1 MEVDEKA
8 DRAALGQSQ
17 RRAYPRYAVEGDCT
31 LLLVGHG
38 FSSPC
43 SIVDLGLGGCRI
55 HVRDRLPAGAG
66 VRVEI
71 TFKVNGV
78 AFRFSGVTR
87 WTDGRHLAGIQFL
100 EMSPRRREEL
110 VEVIAEVET
119 AAAIEAQKKAAKE
132 PAAEAGTAREV
143 QPKPKPSSTALT
155 EQPQNS
161 RPSPTVQ
168 QMPDLPPSAESAW
181 PRLSFVAQSGP
192 RRPANPPANAQTM
205 PAASLLSGAKPF
217 PAQPQPAPSPA
228 PASQKG
234 PAPVTQERR
243 SQMRHQVDTS
253 VKIFLVRGGG
263 MLTGRILDLS
273 LNGCRIRT
281 DERFPLG
288 IYTRVETEFR
298 LEGLPFRL
306 GGVVQAIHGP
316 FAVGV
321 RFLDLSERKREQVA
335 GLIEEIEQMHSS
347 HAQESAKPDKES
359 GAPGAVQ
366 HNG

>member
-1 MEVDEKA
+1 MEGYEKA
-8 DRAALGQSQ
+8 DRAALGHLH
-17 RRAYPRYAVEGDCT
+17 RRACPRYAVEGDCT
-31 LLLVGHG
+31 LVPVGQG

-43 SIVDLGLGGCRI
+43 SIVDIGLGGCRI
-55 HVRDRLPAGAG
+55 HVRERLPVGAG
-66 VRVEI
+66 VRIEI
-71 TFKVNGV
+71 SFRINGV

-119 AAAIEAQKKAAKE
+119 AAAMEAQKKAAKE
-132 PAAEAGTAREV
+132 QAAEAAAARV
-143 QPKPKPSSTALT
+143 GQPEPKTSPPALT

-161 RPSPTVQ
+161 RPFPTVQ
-168 QMPDLPPSAESAW
+168 PLPHRLPRTEPA
-181 PRLSFVAQSGP
+181 RLSFISQYGP
-192 RRPANPPANAQTM
+192 EKPSHPPANA
-205 PAASLLSGAKPF
+205 PATPTASFPSPAKPF
-217 PAQPQPAPSPA
+217 PLQPEPA
-228 PASQKG
+228 PAVAPQSG
-234 PAPVTQERR
+234 PAPVKQERR
-243 SQMRHQVDTS
+243 GQFRHQVDTS

-263 MLTGRILDLS
+263 TLTGRILDLS

-335 GLIEEIEQMHSS
+335 GLIEEIEQMHASQ
-347 HAQESAKPDKES
+347 ATDSAKAEEED
-359 GAPGAVQ
+359 GAPGAVL
-366 HNG
+366 HHD

>member
-1 MEVDEKA
+1 MEADEKA
-8 DRAALGQSQ
+8 DCAALEPSQ
-17 RRAYPRYAVEGDCT
+17 RRACPRYAVEGDCT
-31 LLLVGHG
+31 LLLVRQGL
-38 FSSPC
+38 SSPC

-55 HVRDRLPAGAG
+55 HLRERLPVGAG

-71 TFKVNGV
+71 SFKVNGV

-87 WTDGRHLAGIQFL
+87 WTDGRHLAGVQFL

-119 AAAIEAQKKAAKE
+119 AAAIEARKKAAKE
-132 PAAEAGTAREV
+132 RAAEAGAAAVV
-143 QPKPKPSSTALT
+143 QPESKPSLTALK
-155 EQPQNS
+155 EAAPSS

-168 QMPDLPPSAESAW
+168 PTPDMPPGAEPAR
-181 PRLSFVAQSGP
+181 PRLSVLSRSGS
-192 RRPANPPANAQTM
+192 RKASHSPANAPAA

-217 PAQPQPAPSPA
+217 PAQPNPAPSPA
-228 PASQKG
+228 PAPQKG

-243 SQMRHQVDTS
+243 SQVRHQVDTS
-253 VKIFLVRGGG
+253 ATIFLVRGGG
-263 MLTGRILDLS
+263 TLTGRILDLS

-335 GLIEEIEQMHSS
+335 ELIEEIEQMHAN
-347 HAQESAKPDKES
+347 HAQESTGSDKES

-366 HNG
+366 HND